1 MRANDEDFWKGIR
14 EDFPI
19 LSRRIGTHPLIYF
32 DNAASSQKPRQVLD
46 AIRQS
51 YENSYAN
58 VHRGVHRLSNEC
70 TDLFESVRRKTAAF
84 IGAGSDKNIIFT
96 KGTTEGINLVA
107 QGLSMQLL
115 KPGSRILLSQMEHH
129 ANIVPW
135 QMAAEKSGASID
147 VIPLLPNGQLDMVAF
162 EQKIETASLLAVTWV
177 SNALGIVNPIAYLVE
192 AAQKRGIPV
201 LVDAAQAAPH
211 MAVNVTD
218 LHPDFLV
225 FSTHK
230 ALGPTG
236 LGVLYM
242 NDHWAENL
250 PPWQG
255 GGEMIDRVTFEKT
268 TYQSSPFKFEAG
280 TPHITGVFAW
290 GAAMDY
296 LNELGMPTV
305 FAREHYL
312 YTYLREALR
321 FALPDLIVY
330 GDVEEKA
337 AVLSFGLQGVH
348 PYDIG
353 VLLDQQGIA
362 VRTGHHC
369 TQPLMDFFGVQG
381 TARASL
387 AFYNTTE
394 EIDIF
399 VNQLQRSLS
408 ILRE

>member
-1 MRANDEDFWKGIR
+1 MRANDEQFWIELR
-14 EDFPI
+14 NDFPI
-19 LSRRIGTHPLIYF
+19 LNRKIGKHPLVYF
-32 DNAASSQKPRQVLD
+32 DNAASSQKPRQVLQ
-46 AIRQS
+46 AIQHS
-51 YENSYAN
+51 YEYSYAN

-70 TDLFESVRRKTAAF
+70 TDLFEDVRRKTARF
-84 IGAGSDKNIIFT
+84 IGAQSDKNVIFT
-96 KGTTEGINLVA
+96 RGTTDGINLVA
-107 QGLSMQLL
+107 HGLAANYF
-115 KPGSRILLSQMEHH
+115 KPGSRILVSHMEHH

-135 QMAAEKSGASID
+135 QMAAEKSGAQLD
-147 VIPLLPNGQLDMVAF
+147 VIPLLPDGRLNMEIF
-162 EQKIETASLLAVTWV
+162 EQKIQEASMLAVTWV
-177 SNALGIVNPIAYLVE
+177 SNALGIVNPIAYMVQ
-192 AAQKRGIPV
+192 AAKKRGIPV

-211 MAVNVTD
+211 MPVNVGE
-218 LHPDFLV
+218 LQPDFLV

-236 LGVLYM
+236 LGILYL

-250 PPWQG
+250 PPLHG

-268 TYQSSPFKFEAG
+268 TYQNAPFKFEAG

-290 GAAMDY
+290 GAAIEY
-296 LNELGMPTV
+296 LNQLGMAEV

-312 YTYLREALR
+312 FTYLREAVR

-337 AVLSFGLQGVH
+337 AVLSFGYKGVH

-369 TQPLMDFFGVQG
+369 TQPLMDFFGVPG

-408 ILRE
+408 ILM